1 MLSLDDFVKYFKKL
15 YQGSDYGL
23 DPLIADWRKIQA
35 CEAFEDD
42 FSLLQIDL

>member
-1 MLSLDDFVKYFKKL
+1 MDDFIKYLKKL
-15 YQGSDYGL
+15 YQSSDYGL
-23 DPLIADWRKIQA
+23 DPLISDLRKIQA